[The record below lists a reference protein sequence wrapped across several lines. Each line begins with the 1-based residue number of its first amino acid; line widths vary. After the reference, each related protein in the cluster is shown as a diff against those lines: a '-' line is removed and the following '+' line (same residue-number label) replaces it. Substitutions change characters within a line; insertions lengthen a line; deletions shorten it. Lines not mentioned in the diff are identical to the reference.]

1 MLAIKD
7 VAKYLNIQL
16 AITWTPRCSSPGE
29 LVADMLS
36 KAKFEEASKTAERPI
51 NLSRVPRSLLRWLEA
66 PRVTRLL
73 GMAIL
78 EEFEG
83 EGSVCSPGNPRTGR
97 KSSASCGQRKWT
109 SGVGRK
115 CESLL

>member
-1 MLAIKD
+1 
-7 VAKYLNIQL
+7 
-16 AITWTPRCSSPGE
+16 
-29 LVADMLS
+29 MLS

-51 NLSRVPRSLLRWLEA
+51 NLSRVPRSLLKWLEA

-83 EGSVCSPGNPRTGR
+83 EGFCVLPREPEDR
-97 KSSASCGQRKWT
+97 A
-109 SGVGRK
+109 
-115 CESLL
+115 EIFSLLWSKKVDLGGWKKV